1 MIAPALLLALTAA
14 AASGHGDDAG
24 KLPVCGN
31 RVIGA
36 VVKRVGC
43 TLGDARCWLRSGGFC
58 TDHVEQRLVRGR
70 ARGTMQLNPVRRE
83 EVRPGDVAQFS
94 ARAHYAYVEA
104 VIRDGRGKPLAVELS
119 EFNFGTCWVDKDILV
134 TDQYKVLNR
143 RSVSLADVDGGFLRA
158 RPAGK

>member
-1 MIAPALLLALTAA
+1 MIAPALLVALGVA
-14 AASGHGDDAG
+14 AASGHGGDAG
-24 KLPVCGN
+24 RLPVCGN

-36 VVKRVGC
+36 VVRRIGC

-58 TDHVEQRLVRGR
+58 TDHVEQRLAGPRGR
-70 ARGTMQLNPVRRE
+70 GAMQLAPVSPQ
-83 EVRPGDVAQFS
+83 EVRPGDVALFG

-104 VIRDGRGKPLAVELS
+104 VVRDTRGNPTAVELS
-119 EFNFGTCWVDKDILV
+119 EFNFGTCWVDKEMMV

-158 RPAGK
+158 RPVGK